1 MIVHVNK
8 APGAA
13 AFIEAT
19 SFVTVKHLATVALI
33 CWNCTS
39 YIFEKKI
46 NKLKSTFF
54 LPYFW
59 CYDGSC
65 RFVPEYFGL
74 RLI

>member
-1 MIVHVNK
+1 MIVHVNR

-54 LPYFW
+54 F
-59 CYDGSC
+59 CHI
-65 RFVPEYFGL
+65 FGVMMVL
-74 RLI
+74 VVLYPNILDCV